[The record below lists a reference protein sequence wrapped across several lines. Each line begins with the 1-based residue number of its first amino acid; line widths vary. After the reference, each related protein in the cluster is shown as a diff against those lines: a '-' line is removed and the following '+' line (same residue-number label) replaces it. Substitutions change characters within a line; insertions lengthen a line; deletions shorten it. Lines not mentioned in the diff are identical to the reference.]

1 MATPWALGRRNR
13 YQDIPVGN
21 FRLNSF
27 GRSCDIHP
35 ISFAVDR
42 VFCISLSAR
51 TDRRELF
58 GREVATFISNEVEF
72 FIAEPSNDPVRGCYE
87 SHQAIAIKALSAG
100 WERVLIF
107 EDDAKPYKLG
117 PRQICW
123 INRFLQRGQFEVLHL
138 GYTMGRTWLTWFLY
152 IACGRV
158 VALHAYVLSHE
169 GCRVLAETP
178 FSGEPVDVMFKRKMK
193 QHCVFPML
201 FRQQPAVLA
210 GSNIE
215 TCAMN
220 DDEWWDRNWRRHQ
233 LSPIKNIWRTLLRFR
248 F

>member
-1 MATPWALGRRNR
+1 MRFLRN
-13 YQDIPVGN
+13 
-21 FRLNSF
+21 NSF
-27 GRSCDIHP
+27 GQGFNAQSV
-35 ISFAVDR
+35 SFDVDR
-42 VFCISLSAR
+42 SFCISLGAR
-51 TDRRELF
+51 ADRRELF
-58 GREVATFISNEVEF
+58 DLTVASLISSEIEF
-72 FIAEPSNDPVRGCYE
+72 FIVEPCADPVRGCYE
-87 SHQAIAIKALSAG
+87 SHQAIAIKALSEG

-107 EDDAKPYKLG
+107 EDDAKPYKLC
-117 PRQICW
+117 PRQIRW
-123 INRFLQRGQFEVLHL
+123 INRFLKHGQFEALHL
-138 GYTMGRTWLTWFLY
+138 GYTMGRTWLTWFPY
-152 IACGRV
+152 IARGRV

-215 TCAMN
+215 TCATN

>member
-1 MATPWALGRRNR
+1 MRFLRN
-13 YQDIPVGN
+13 
-21 FRLNSF
+21 NSLRQGF
-27 GRSCDIHP
+27 SAQSV
-35 ISFAVDR
+35 SFDVDR
-42 VFCISLSAR
+42 SFCISLGTRA
-51 TDRRELF
+51 DRRELF
-58 GREVATFISNEVEF
+58 GAAVVSLISNEIEF
-72 FIAEPSNDPVRGCYE
+72 FIVDPCADPVRGCYE

-117 PRQICW
+117 PRQIRW

-138 GYTMGRTWLTWFLY
+138 GYTMGRTWLTWFPY
-152 IACGRV
+152 IARARV

-201 FRQQPAVLA
+201 FRQHASDLT
-210 GSNIE
+210 GSDIE
-215 TCAMN
+215 ACVEN
-220 DDEWWDRNWRRHQ
+220 DDDWWQRNWRRHQ
-233 LSPIKNIWRTLLRFR
+233 FSLVKNFWRTLLRIR